1 SARREL
7 EAVGSLLSKAS
18 YAESLN
24 KCSRF
29 AVDPQVTLYAQKD
42 VREELVNGH
51 DDTPSPSKNEA
62 VRIKSDGLAE
72 IEHLFILS
80 SELSPAPTTVATIAF
95 LKLSGPLDGRKSIAS
110 QIQVFNL
117 PGSYN
122 ISSEASAIGEAISPY
137 EVVYSLVHNVLSPY
151 FEAYTRQQRSP
162 SR

>member
-1 SARREL
+1 MEVLSPSTPNGESAPTTLLEPVDPLEVLEHIASLIETTLGSARREL
-7 EAVGSLLSKAS
+7 EAVGSLLSKAN

-117 PGSYN
+117 PG
-122 ISSEASAIGEAISPY
+122 
-137 EVVYSLVHNVLSPY
+137 
-151 FEAYTRQQRSP
+151 
-162 SR
+162 